1 MEHFKYQ
8 KNKKICIVANDAGG
22 AEILKSFVY
31 YSKSKFYFILSGPAI
46 KIFGKKLNTKN
57 YKKIIDKSDFVITGT
72 SYKSLLE
79 YRCIKYCKL
88 KKKKVYSFLDHWVN
102 YRIRFTRNDKLLLP
116 DKIIVCDNEAK
127 KIATK
132 YFNNLIFMS
141 NPYWK
146 YVSKKFKNKKVNNIN
161 KYLYVSSNYNRTK
174 RKFND
179 KWILNKLIRYLEKKD
194 QSSTLLIRPHPSESE
209 KKFNNFFLKKKINII
224 IDKNKNLLFSLRRAS
239 VVFGHNSM
247 AMVLAKICG
256 LRTININVIGQKNFI
271 PIKYIDKFI

>member
-1 MEHFKYQ
+1 METFKQ
-8 KNKKICIVANDAGG
+8 AKNKKICITANDAGG
-22 AEILKSFVY
+22 AEILKSFIHF
-31 YSKSKFYFILSGPAI
+31 SNSRFSYFLTGPAK
-46 KIFGKKLNTKN
+46 KILKKNNTN
-57 YKKIIDKSDFVITGT
+57 SSYKKIIDKCDFVLAGT
-72 SYKSLLE
+72 SYKSFTE
-79 YRCIKYCKL
+79 YNCIKYCK
-88 KKKKVYSFLDHWVN
+88 KKNKKVYSILDHWIN
-102 YRIRFTRNDKLLLP
+102 YRIRFTRKNKFLLP

-127 KIATK
+127 KMASK

-146 YVSKKFKNKKVNNIN
+146 YVRKKFKNKKVNNIN

-194 QSSTLLIRPHPSESE
+194 ESCTLLIRPHPSENE
-209 KKFNNFFLKKKINII
+209 KKFNNFFSKKKINII
-224 IDKNKNLLFSLRRAS
+224 IEKKKNLLFSLRKAS

-256 LRTININVIGQKNFI
+256 LRTININVIGQKNSI
-271 PIKYIDKFI
+271 PSKYIDKFI